1 MSQRQGEESGC
12 SSRVSTPLSAHDESR
27 PKASCPPPPPP
38 SSRRPSR
45 LKPCKGAIRYPYHMP
60 VGRSSATIQTVEAS
74 LLGITGK
81 ARLAGLDDV
90 SAPLVVTIGPYHR
103 GAYGPA
109 WSRLRLM
116 DEAKDAALEEFGR
129 VSNQPREALQEKILS
144 VAASARECYGGHI
157 SVDEGDRNF
166 AEMLL
171 LDGCFLLQ
179 FMMSMCPDDPKAP
192 AEPDPLMSRAEV
204 HTCIDAIARDVMLFE
219 NQIPWL
225 VLEAL
230 MELRPG
236 VPVDRFLTLM
246 ASAFQAGNDDSTDPK
261 AQHDHDDHHHNKPP
275 HLLGLFHRRQ
285 IGTARTQSLLVPKLS
300 SLSTTAVELAE
311 MGVKLTAGKTKK
323 FGDMSMANRQWRGLG
338 LFGELSLA
346 PVVLN
351 DLTAC
356 WLINMAAYEAC
367 VGATQADNF
376 AVSSYI
382 SVVALLVN
390 REEDVQ
396 ELRGK
401 GIINS
406 AMSDMG
412 TLEFFKWAAPHL
424 RVGHRYYEV
433 FRGLQEYRQRWA
445 WMAVHRFLYKNY
457 KTIGAVLSIIG
468 VLAGLFKT
476 ILSLK
481 Q

>member
-1 MSQRQGEESGC
+1 MS
-12 SSRVSTPLSAHDESR
+12 
-27 PKASCPPPPPP
+27 
-38 SSRRPSR
+38 
-45 LKPCKGAIRYPYHMP
+45 
-60 VGRSSATIQTVEAS
+60 VGRSRSSATAITIQRVEAS
-74 LLGITGK
+74 LLGITG
-81 ARLAGLDDV
+81 RPPCAGLDV
-90 SAPLVVTIGPYHR
+90 LVAPLAVAIGPYHR
-103 GAYGPA
+103 HAYGRA
-109 WSRLRLM
+109 RFRLQLM
-116 DEAKDAALEEFGR
+116 EEAKDAALEEFCR
-129 VSNQPREALQEKILS
+129 VSNQTREALQEKILS
-144 VAASARECYGGHI
+144 VAASARECHGGDRMVNFYDDH
-157 SVDEGDRNF
+157 DEGGRKF

-179 FMMSMCPDDPKAP
+179 FMVSMCPDNPKAP
-192 AEPDPLMSRAEV
+192 AEADPLMSRAEV

-225 VLEAL
+225 VFEAL
-230 MELRPG
+230 MELRSG

-246 ASAFQAGNDDSTDPK
+246 ALAFQAGNDDDSTDPK

-285 IGTARTQSLLVPKLS
+285 IGTARTQSLRVPKLS

-311 MGVKLTAGKTKK
+311 MGVKLTAGRTKK
-323 FGDMSMANRQWRGLG
+323 FGDMTMAKRQWRSLG

-367 VGATQADNF
+367 LGATQADNF

-433 FRGLQEYRQRWA
+433 FRGVQEYRQERWA
-445 WMAVHRFLYKNY
+445 WIAVHRFLYRNY

-476 ILSLK
+476 ILSLR
-481 Q
+481 QH

>member
-1 MSQRQGEESGC
+1 
-12 SSRVSTPLSAHDESR
+12 
-27 PKASCPPPPPP
+27 
-38 SSRRPSR
+38 
-45 LKPCKGAIRYPYHMP
+45 
-60 VGRSSATIQTVEAS
+60 
-74 LLGITGK
+74 
-81 ARLAGLDDV
+81 
-90 SAPLVVTIGPYHR
+90 
-103 GAYGPA
+103 
-109 WSRLRLM
+109 
-116 DEAKDAALEEFGR
+116 
-129 VSNQPREALQEKILS
+129 
-144 VAASARECYGGHI
+144 
-157 SVDEGDRNF
+157 
-166 AEMLL
+166 
-171 LDGCFLLQ
+171 
-179 FMMSMCPDDPKAP
+179 
-192 AEPDPLMSRAEV
+192 
-204 HTCIDAIARDVMLFE
+204 
-219 NQIPWL
+219 
-225 VLEAL
+225 

-367 VGATQADNF
+367 VSATQADNF